1 MGLIR
6 GFFRFLYDFLVGDA
20 WEIAAGIVLVLVLG
34 ALALRAAVV
43 PEDALPP
50 LVGGGIVLVVVV
62 SLLWEARRRIRAA
75 A

>member
-1 MGLIR
+1 
-6 GFFRFLYDFLVGDA
+6 
-20 WEIAAGIVLVLVLG
+20 VLVLVLG

-50 LVGGGIVLVVVV
+50 LVGGGIVLVVVG